1 MRKYS
6 MIMMAFALLLG
17 MTQCK
22 KEPATPNGDNNGG
35 VRITLK
41 VNDGPS
47 TPSTPSTGSGT
58 DSGTDSGTESGT
70 DDGEKLNVY
79 PATGAVIFTQGD
91 KIYVGN
97 NGKYVGTLTFD
108 NGLFQGTIN
117 DDLCS
122 TTDYLHFYFVGN
134 KPTSPATLTAST
146 TTYTVNISDQ
156 STGLPAISYAPS
168 TAKYSPSTTAYT
180 TKLLNK
186 SALVKFVP
194 STATSQ
200 LITVSGM
207 KNNVTIDFEHN
218 TLAPTGTTGGITLYS
233 VSDTEKWA
241 ILLPQ
246 DAVPSAA
253 VTGIGFTAENIAVP
267 TITDNMY
274 YNSGIGISM
283 TAVYETYEADN
294 SNWSTV
300 LASFNAEP
308 TFNPMLKLTEDITI
322 NNNQFAITRANG
334 TIDLNGFTLESTGGT
349 RELFLQN
356 NVLGESLT
364 ITNGTINAPVDGNV
378 NWDDWY
384 CGTVIFENIT
394 FKKDVFFDGHRCEL
408 TNVDFAAGSKFEN
421 YTGGTGNP
429 GLVIINSGKFNCAFH
444 ANGSIATKGATTI
457 YGGKFSTN
465 PSSIANV
472 TIPEGYSIRSNTDSD
487 SGTYPYVVKALTE
500 PYEITSSSSDPSV
513 VSFNNAASTPT
524 PTLHFNTDYEFG
536 LTITRANGIVDFNGH
551 SAKELFIQNDV
562 EGESI
567 TFQNGTITPN
577 PIDGASG
584 TGTYFKGTVIMEN
597 MTVSGNNKVLYT
609 DGHAF
614 IINSGTYNGKICC
627 DTYSGY
633 PGTTTIYGGYF
644 TELGFNSG
652 PQGTFILYGGK
663 YQTRPD
669 DSWCA
674 PGYTIKSNTDNDAA
688 TYPWIVSADAPVV
701 SYPEG
706 AINGKFTI
714 NSNGDQVYFSKGNL
728 QYKASS
734 NTWQFATNQ
743 YGFIGSDNS
752 NISQNYSGWID
763 LFGWGT
769 SGWTNGNTY
778 YRPWD
783 TVHSNGNLYGPPGL
797 YDLTGTYANAD
808 WGVYNPISNGGGQ
821 AGQWRTLTQ
830 EEWVWVLGP
839 SSSPSPGVNCRTS
852 STVNGTPN
860 ARYAKGQVAGVHGL
874 IVFPDSYT
882 HPSGVAQPVGINETV
897 NTGWNGNDY
906 SSTDF
911 GLMQANGAVFLPA
924 AGYRSSATS
933 VRDVGV
939 IGGYWSASYYSNSD
953 ACSVFFNDL
962 SLNPQGSSS
971 RYYGQSVRLV
981 RNVE

>member
-1 MRKYS
+1 MRKYNF
-6 MIMMAFALLLG
+6 ILMAFALLLG
-17 MTQCK
+17 MAQCK

-41 VNDGPS
+41 VDDGPS

-180 TKLLNK
+180 AKLLNK

-283 TAVYETYEADN
+283 TAVYETYVADN

-308 TFNPMLKLTEDITI
+308 TFNPMLKLTEDINI

-444 ANGSIATKGATTI
+444 GNGDIKTKGATTI

-524 PTLHFNTDYEFG
+524 PTLHFNTDYGDG

-551 SAKELFIQNDV
+551 SANELFIKNNV
-562 EGESI
+562 LGESI
-567 TFQNGTITPN
+567 TLQNGTIGPK
-577 PIDGASG
+577 PIDGESG
-584 TGTYFKGTVIMEN
+584 TSTSFKGTVILEN
-597 MTVSGNNKVLYT
+597 MTVNGRIYT
-609 DGHAF
+609 DGHAYV
-614 IINSGTYNGKICC
+614 INSGTYYLVQN
-627 DTYSGY
+627 DYRTGY
-633 PGTTTIYGGYF
+633 PSTVVINGGKFREFYSTTGQYTIYGGKYSF
-644 TELGFNSG
+644 YPSNSNNVTI
-652 PQGTFILYGGK
+652 P
-663 YQTRPD
+663 
-669 DSWCA
+669 S
-674 PGYTIKSNTDNDAA
+674 GYSVKSNTDNDAA

-743 YGFIGSDNS
+743 YDFIGSDNS

-769 SGWTNGNTY
+769 SGW
-778 YRPWD
+778 
-783 TVHSNGNLYGPPGL
+783 SNGNVYYQPYDTQNNGNSNQGYGYGPTNGTS
-797 YDLTGTYANAD
+797 YTYNLTGTYANAD
-808 WGVYNPISNGGGQ
+808 WGVYNPISNGGNTTNT
-821 AGQWRTLTQ
+821 WRTLTGGSNG
-830 EEWVWVLGP
+830 EWEYIFDSRSTP
-839 SSSPSPGVNCRTS
+839 SGI
-852 STVNGTPN
+852 
-860 ARYAKGQVAGVHGL
+860 RYAKAQVNGV
-874 IVFPDSYT
+874 
-882 HPSGVAQPVGINETV
+882 SGVILLPDDWSASYYSLN
-897 NTGWNGNDY
+897 NTNQNSASFGSNVI
-906 SSTDF
+906 SST
-911 GLMQANGAVFLPA
+911 LWSTLEQHGAVFLPA
-924 AGYRSSATS
+924 AGYRSGSS
-933 VRDVGV
+933 VYNVGSD
-939 IGGYWSASYYSNSD
+939 GNYWSASYSSSNYAYGVLFYDSG
-953 ACSVFFNDL
+953 
-962 SLNPQGSSS
+962 LNPQSSG
-971 RYYGQSVRLV
+971 RYSGYSVRLV